1 MKLPERLAR
10 RSGRAFHS
18 AIATSFAI
26 EFSAVEEILLP
37 QLMASGANNLLLM
50 ADERMV
56 AMALSNGSALPT
68 ALGRDYALH
77 SPPASDGIFHPKIIL
92 QLGRDA
98 GRAFVTSANATGAG
112 LAGNAE
118 VAIEIECTGEESPER
133 EIVRSIWRYLDGL
146 VSGDPSPARD
156 ALRWARERTPWLEG
170 PPGAGLQELDDGSAI
185 AFVNSPGD
193 EGIADQFV
201 ALVAGAKVR
210 RLVVISPYWDSGL
223 AALADL
229 ARRLDPRQIILPIDT
244 EQHEFPVGAR
254 FAKTPRI
261 VDLGWPSR
269 RFTHAKIVVAM
280 TAKHDHVLLGS
291 ANCTT
296 AALGRRGGI
305 GSNAE
310 ACIYRRLPRGA
321 ATEALGLDRWIDADP
336 VALTD
341 LLPREPTPPIPLQA
355 LDAARPG
362 TFEIDQ
368 GSLLWRPP
376 NAQFVDGEVQ
386 LLDRTGSL
394 ISSVPVEA
402 FERNGVL
409 LAASLESSIRAK
421 ISFARLA
428 RGQSFSTLAHVTHR
442 QALRERRREVAT
454 GGVAR
459 ALVPFT
465 DGSDFDLW
473 MHEAFETL
481 VRADFAEDEPTG
493 LTAGRS
499 RRRGA
504 EVPAAQPLTLTYEEF
519 TEARPEAGRL
529 SGSGANSLA
538 GTYSDSVRAFLNL
551 LSGGAGPSVS
561 AAAGQDDSWMDVD
574 EESGEQSDGPTL
586 DAPPEKPPPAE
597 ATEAGPVDARLCQRH
612 VLAYAEGLEEDEE
625 PLGSSDVLRLRF
637 WLLFLLYKARSA
649 DLPNGLEGTSNTLSW
664 PRFVVRILVSFFCGR
679 SPAITRLMVASDYAA
694 MPVDF
699 MECWVT
705 VLWSLDAIEAVIPSR
720 PANRQFLKY
729 IPELRRRVIAL
740 LGLTQAELSG
750 EIATTV
756 RDGLD
761 RTIGKRLGLASP
773 ATGDDP
779 SSDEGS

>member
-1 MKLPERLAR
+1 VKLPERLAR

-18 AIATSFAI
+18 AVATTFAI

-37 QLMASGANNLLLM
+37 QLMASGASNLLLM

-98 GRAFVTSANATGAG
+98 GRAFVSSANATGAG

-133 EIVRSIWRYLDGL
+133 EIIRSIWRYLNGL
-146 VSGDPSPARD
+146 VSAEPSPARD
-156 ALRWARERTPWLEG
+156 ALRWARERAHWLEG
-170 PPGAGLQELDDGSAI
+170 PPGASLQDRDDGSGI
-185 AFVNSPGD
+185 AFLHAPED
-193 EGIADQFV
+193 QGIADQFV
-201 ALVAGAKVR
+201 ALVGGAKVR

-229 ARRLDPRQIILPIDT
+229 ARRLAPRQIILPIDT

-261 VDLGWPSR
+261 VDLRWPSP

-280 TAKHDHVLLGS
+280 TAKHDHVLFGS

-296 AALGRRGGI
+296 AALGRPGGV

-321 ATEALGLDRWIDADP
+321 ATLALGLDRWIDADP
-336 VALTD
+336 IVLTD
-341 LLPREPTPPIPLQA
+341 LLPREVTSQIPLQA
-355 LDAARPG
+355 LEAARPG
-362 TFEIDQ
+362 IFEIDQ
-368 GSLLWRPP
+368 GLLFWRPP
-376 NAQFVDGEVQ
+376 AAQLVDGDVQ
-386 LLDRTGSL
+386 VLDRTGSL
-394 ISSVPVEA
+394 ISSIPVES
-402 FERNGVL
+402 FERNEGL
-409 LAASLESSIRAK
+409 RATSLEVSIQAK

-428 RGQSFSTLAHVTHR
+428 RGGSTSTLAHVSHR
-442 QALRERRREVAT
+442 QTLRERRREVAT

-481 VRADFAEDEPTG
+481 VRADFAEDKPTG

-499 RRRGA
+499 RQREEEA
-504 EVPAAQPLTLTYEEF
+504 PAAQPLTLTYEEF
-519 TEARPEAGRL
+519 TETRTGAERL
-529 SGSGANSLA
+529 SGPSANSLA

-551 LSGGAGPSVS
+551 LSGRAEPSVS
-561 AAAGQDDSWMDVD
+561 AVADDDSWMNVD
-574 EESGEQSDGPTL
+574 EESGEQSDGPTV
-586 DAPPEKPPPAE
+586 DASAEKPPQAD
-597 ATEAGPVDARLCQRH
+597 ATEAAPVDARLCQRY
-612 VLAYAEGLEEDEE
+612 VLAYAEGLEDDEE
-625 PLGSSDVLRLRF
+625 SLGSSDVLRLRF
-637 WLLFLLYKARSA
+637 WLLFLLYKARCA
-649 DLPNGLEGTSNTLSW
+649 DLPKGLEGTSNPLSW

-679 SPAITRLMVASDYAA
+679 SPAITRLVVASGYAG

-705 VLWSLDAIEAVIPSR
+705 ALWSLDAIEALLPNT
-720 PANRQFLKY
+720 PGNRQFLKY

-740 LGLTQAELSG
+740 LGLTPAELSG
-750 EIATTV
+750 EMATEV

-761 RTIGKRLGLASP
+761 RTIGQRLGLALP
-773 ATGDDP
+773 VFLP
-779 SSDEGS
+779 